1 MAIKLGG
8 GGGVSVPIGGTLS
21 LLDTAATVTKGSE
34 VFLRTGQTAAS
45 ATYPNAPVKSFV
57 NTGTLTAQNNYD
69 ANVSPWRG
77 QTTPFINIGGAMSD
91 SDSSSRDMYICS
103 YGYVNQFTGYGSVF
117 VRSRYLRD
125 GVIFASNATE
135 NAITP
140 VNWRRNGQAQGANVN
155 SGNNIRAFISGD
167 GGNGG
172 KPAIAYLSD
181 DLQTHY
187 GTFTLTKT
195 GDYPTAVRVKA
206 QFTGANQ
213 ISVLYDAVSSGS
225 ALYVSNF
232 PTPSA
237 AQVSA
242 AQAGDYTTVSIA
254 AASLSTITNQSYWEW
269 VPEIV
274 PWFNAGNAA
283 TYQDHVGVRCNRAG
297 VSGQQ
302 IFYFNCHANNVSSN
316 LGHTTYYTYDTAGV
330 PNNSNTT
337 YRAPYANH
345 LETINMMRYSQ
356 ATPYGRSIFNTST
369 QNHTME
375 AALSASG
382 YAGYA
387 YKNASTV
394 YFGHTVANKAYAIH
408 PTTSVA
414 GTTIDLSSQAA
425 PYRFAHHN
433 NVLYNLNGTNIHTYN
448 TTSGAFIQTFN
459 ISGQVSGTNAVG
471 LAHDGSNLYVLD
483 GSNSKIHKYNAT
495 GSSYVSFVTLS
506 DTLHSTETLRS
517 LAVDISK
524 GVFWVQGTSNTYLYA
539 LNGTPKNAFAS
550 IGNGDMQVHDSHVV
564 CLGSNSGTITKIATV
579 DVVGNPSGGVG
590 TTSTTYYRVA

>member
-34 VFLRTGQTAAS
+34 VFLRTGQTAES
-45 ATYPNAPVKSFV
+45 STYPNAPVKSFV

-69 ANVSPWRG
+69 SNVSPWRG
-77 QTTPFINIGGAMSD
+77 TTTPFINVGGAMSD
-91 SDSSSRDMYICS
+91 SDSSDRDMYICS
-103 YGYVNQFTGYGSVF
+103 YGYVHQFTGYGSVF
-117 VRSRYLRD
+117 VRSRHLRD
-125 GVIFASNATE
+125 GVIFASNAAE
-135 NAITP
+135 NGFSP
-140 VNWRRNGQAQGANVN
+140 VNWRRNGQAQGGNVN

-187 GTFTLTKT
+187 GTFTLTKS
-195 GDYPTAVRVKA
+195 GDYPAAARVKA
-206 QFTGANQ
+206 QFTGTSQ
-213 ISVLYDAVSSGS
+213 ISVLFDAVSSGS
-225 ALYVSNF
+225 TLYLANF

-254 AASLSTITNQSYWEW
+254 AVALSTITNQAYWSW
-269 VPEIV
+269 MPEIV
-274 PWFNAGNAA
+274 PWYNAGSVAS
-283 TYQDHVGVRCNRAG
+283 YQSYVGVRTTRAG
-297 VSGQQ
+297 VSGTQ
-302 IFYFNCHANNVSSN
+302 IFYFASNNVSAN
-316 LGHTTYYTYDTAGV
+316 LGHSTYYTYDTSGV
-330 PNNSNTT
+330 PDNSTTT

-345 LETINMMRYSQ
+345 SETINMMRYGQ

-369 QNHTME
+369 HNHTMV

-387 YKNASTV
+387 YKDASTV
-394 YFGHTVANKAYAIH
+394 YFGHTVENKAYAIH

-414 GTTIDLSSQAA
+414 GTAIDLSSQAA

-433 NVLYNLNGTNIHTYN
+433 NVLYNLNGTNIHTYS
-448 TTSGAFIQTFN
+448 TTSNAFVSTVD
-459 ISGQVSGTNAVG
+459 ISSKVSGTNAVG
-471 LAHDGSNLYVLD
+471 LAHDGTNLYVLD

-506 DTLHSTETLRS
+506 DTLHSTQTLRS

-524 GVFWVQGTSNTYLYA
+524 GVFWVQGTSNSYLYA
-539 LNGTPKNAFAS
+539 LNGTPKNAFAN
-550 IGNGDMQVHDSHVV
+550 IGNGDMQVHDSHAV

>member
-8 GGGVSVPIGGTLS
+8 GGGVTVPIGGDLT

-34 VFLRTGQTAAS
+34 TFLRTGQTAAG

-69 ANVSPWRG
+69 SNVSPWRG
-77 QTTPFINIGGAMSD
+77 ATTPFINIGGAMSD
-91 SDSSSRDMYICS
+91 SVSSDRDMYICS
-103 YGYVNQFTGYGSVF
+103 YGYVHQFTGYGAVF
-117 VRSRYLRD
+117 VRSRHLRD

-135 NAITP
+135 NGISP
-140 VNWRRNGQAQGANVN
+140 VNWQRNGQAQGANVN

-187 GTFTLTKT
+187 GTFTLTKS
-195 GDYPTAVRVKA
+195 GDYPAAARVKA
-206 QFTGANQ
+206 QFTGTSQ
-213 ISVLYDAVSSGS
+213 ISVLYDAVSSNTS
-225 ALYVSNF
+225 LYISNF

-242 AQAGDYTTVSIA
+242 AQAGNYTTVSIA
-254 AASLSTITNQSYWEW
+254 SVSLSTITNQAYWAW
-269 VPEIV
+269 MPEIV
-274 PWFNAGNAA
+274 PWYNESNVSSYSSF
-283 TYQDHVGVRCNRAG
+283 VGVRTNRSG
-297 VSGQQ
+297 VTGQQ
-302 IFYFNCHANNVSSN
+302 IFYFNANTVSSS
-316 LGHTTYYTYDTAGV
+316 LGHSTYYTYDTSGV
-330 PNNSNTT
+330 PDNNATT

-345 LETINMMRYSQ
+345 SYTINMMRYNQ
-356 ATPYGRSIFNTST
+356 ATPHGRSIFNTST

-387 YKNASTV
+387 YKDASTV

-433 NVLYNLNGTNIHTYN
+433 NVLYNLNGTNIHTYS
-448 TTSGAFIQTFN
+448 TTSNAFVSTID
-459 ISGQVSGTNAVG
+459 ISSKVSGTNAVG
-471 LAHDGSNLYVLD
+471 IAHDGTNLYVLD

-495 GSSYVSFVTLS
+495 GSSYVSFVPLS

-517 LAVDISK
+517 LAVDLSK
-524 GVFWVQGTSNTYLYA
+524 SVFWVQGTSNTYLYA
-539 LNGTPKNAFAS
+539 LDGTSKSAFAS
-550 IGNGDMQVHDSHVV
+550 IGNGDMEVHDSHAV
-564 CLGSNSGTITKIATV
+564 CLGSNSGTVTKTATV
-579 DVVGNPSGGVG
+579 DVVGNPSGTVG
-590 TTSTTYYRVA
+590 STSTNYYRVA